1 MYVNRY
7 IRHAAATSS
16 YKNFSLVQFF
26 VLIQFCLFSI
36 RLFCL
41 FVLSFLNVNI
51 IIV

>member
-7 IRHAAATSS
+7 IRHEQQPVAIKIFFGAVFCPNSVL
-16 YKNFSLVQFF
+16 SLFN
-26 VLIQFCLFSI
+26 S
-36 RLFCL
+36 

>member
-1 MYVNRY
+1 MNVNRY
-7 IRHAAATSS
+7 IRHEQQPVAIKIFFGA
-16 YKNFSLVQFF
+16 VF

-36 RLFCL
+36 RMFCL